1 MKIYPCPFKDKNFKR
16 NPQNL
21 NWTLLGEDDFQIL
34 QKTSKKNGQNLAGSL
49 HFPLVQPRSFVGKT
63 RNIGRSVD
71 VGVQFLGGLSLVGWD
86 FAGFHH
92 NQPETMGHLGM
103 IFANPIPIVMLVFGY
118 NEVAT

>member
-1 MKIYPCPFKDKNFKR
+1 
-16 NPQNL
+16 
-21 NWTLLGEDDFQIL
+21 
-34 QKTSKKNGQNLAGSL
+34 L

-103 IFANPIPIVMLVFGY
+103 ISIRFLTIKMRDLIGLNDDIMVI
-118 NEVAT
+118 

>member
-1 MKIYPCPFKDKNFKR
+1 MTFKSCKKLAKKR
-16 NPQNL
+16 SEPSGISRDVQ
-21 NWTLLGEDDFQIL
+21 
-34 QKTSKKNGQNLAGSL
+34 AL

-63 RNIGRSVD
+63 RNVGRSVD